1 MVASTPRRVV
11 SFAMIE
17 TYGAGRPRGR
27 PRPIDIRLQ
36 KRNSSRELKADK
48 DNIATFVEVI
58 RRRSLAA
65 AARHLGVP
73 KSTVSRRLARLEEQ
87 LDTKLVHRD
96 ARRVTATSEGSRFY
110 ESVVDAVDVLNTAVA
125 TIELNTTEPRG
136 TIRVTAPGDLGRLLL
151 IPHFVAFL
159 ERYPDISLD
168 LLFTNRFVDLV
179 QEGVDLALRAGRV
192 TEPNLI
198 ARNLFPS
205 DFRLAAHPD
214 ANIECADIAEL
225 EQYPFVL
232 YRGRGRTQVLRL
244 ERGSG
249 EHRESVE
256 LTVSGRVN
264 VDDYDAM
271 VELVAAGQG
280 VGLMPEIHIAE
291 GKRAGR
297 LVPIFTG
304 WSLPAPP
311 VHLVCSTRQL
321 PERVRLLIDYLSNA
335 FAGL

>member
-1 MVASTPRRVV
+1 
-11 SFAMIE
+11 MIE

-168 LLFTNRFVDLV
+168 LVFTNRFVDLV

-205 DFRLAAHPD
+205 DFRLAAHPGAD
-214 ANIECADIAEL
+214 IECTDIAEL
-225 EQYPFVL
+225 ERYPFVL
-232 YRGRGRTQVLRL
+232 YRGRGRTQVFRL
-244 ERGSG
+244 ERGSD
-249 EHRESVE
+249 EQRESVE
-256 LTVSGRVN
+256 LTVHGRVN
-264 VDDYDAM
+264 VDDYGAM
-271 VELVAAGQG
+271 AELVAAGQG
-280 VGLMPEIHIAE
+280 IGLMPEIHIAE
-291 GKRAGR
+291 GKRTGR
-297 LVPIFTG
+297 LVPLFPE

-311 VHLVCSTRQL
+311 VHLVYPTRQL
-321 PERVRLLIDYLSNA
+321 PERVRLLIDYLSHA
-335 FAGL
+335 FAGV